1 MGHFYTIINMD
12 SANGEE
18 DTEQT
23 SKDLIDLGITKEELV
38 KMTSKDLNRLL
49 KLKGIPDSR
58 RREIRKNRR
67 SSKIIDENRK
77 NPNQTSN
84 VSEDSGDL
92 RSQIEELKRL
102 GHLQK
107 LRIEEEIRRS
117 FELKQKL
124 EALEDDKKENS
135 NNKRRN
141 N

>member
-1 MGHFYTIINMD
+1 M
-12 SANGEE
+12 
-18 DTEQT
+18 
-23 SKDLIDLGITKEELV
+23 IDLDITKEELV

-124 EALEDDKKENS
+124 EALEDDKKESS
-135 NNKRRN
+135 NNIN
-141 N
+141 EEII

>member
-1 MGHFYTIINMD
+1 M
-12 SANGEE
+12 
-18 DTEQT
+18 
-23 SKDLIDLGITKEELV
+23 LDLGITKEELV

-67 SSKIIDENRK
+67 SSKLIAENRK
-77 NPNQTSN
+77 NRKSEE
-84 VSEDSGDL
+84 SEDSGDL

-124 EALEDDKKENS
+124 
-135 NNKRRN
+135 
-141 N
+141 